1 MTRRQAGPRARFGPA
16 LLLALAC
23 VCGLEAQGPA
33 RTESEVK
40 AAYLYSFGR
49 FVQWPTRSDGTA
61 ARFTICVLGTDPFGA
76 TLDAIV
82 AGTTVRGR
90 NVAVRRLPAV
100 AAATDCDVV
109 FISASEE
116 RQLAAILEHLRNA
129 DVLTVSDMTQFA
141 ERGGMIQFV
150 TVANRVRFEINL
162 SPARQAGLI
171 LSSELLRVA
180 STVRG
185 AAGD

>member
-1 MTRRQAGPRARFGPA
+1 MCR
-16 LLLALAC
+16 LD
-23 VCGLEAQGPA
+23 AQGPA

-49 FVQWPTRSDGTA
+49 FVQWPTRADGAA
-61 ARFTICVLGTDPFGA
+61 ARFTICVLGTDPFGPA
-76 TLDAIV
+76 LDATV

-90 NVAVRRLPAV
+90 TVAVRRLPAV
-100 AAATDCDVV
+100 AAATDCDVI

-116 RQLAAILEHLRNA
+116 RQLAIILEHLKQA
-129 DVLTVSDMTQFA
+129 DVLTVSDMTQFT

-150 TVANRVRFEINL
+150 TVANKVRFEINL
-162 SPARQAGLI
+162 SPARQAGLV

-180 STVRG
+180 SAVRG

>member
-1 MTRRQAGPRARFGPA
+1 MTRRHAGVRERSASV
-16 LLLALAC
+16 LVLALVC
-23 VCGLEAQGPA
+23 VCRLEAQGPA

-49 FVQWPTRSDGTA
+49 FVQWPTRAEGA
-61 ARFTICVLGTDPFGA
+61 GARFTICVLGADPFGA
-76 TLDAIV
+76 TLDATV

-90 NVAVRRLPAV
+90 NVVVRRLPAV
-100 AAATDCDVV
+100 AGATDCNVV

-116 RQLAAILEHLRNA
+116 RHLEDILEHLRHSDA
-129 DVLTVSDMTQFA
+129 LTVSDMTQFT

-150 TVANRVRFEINL
+150 NMANRVRFEINL

-180 STVRG
+180 SAVRG
-185 AAGD
+185 SAGD